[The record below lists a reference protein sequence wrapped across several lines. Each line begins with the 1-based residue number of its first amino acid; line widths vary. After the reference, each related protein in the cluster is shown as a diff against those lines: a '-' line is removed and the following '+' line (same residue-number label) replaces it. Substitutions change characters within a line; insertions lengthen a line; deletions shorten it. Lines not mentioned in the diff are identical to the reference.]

1 MSNTGNINR
10 PPGALRLSTLVL
22 SLLAMALLSLPAA
35 AQRVDVTK
43 LTSDITSA
51 ANNLDPNLVN
61 PWGLSISPGGPWW
74 VSDNG
79 SGLSTLYNGSG
90 TPQSLV
96 VTIPSGSG
104 SGTGTPSGTVYNSSS
119 TDFKIHGFATPFLFC
134 TEDGTVS
141 GWYTGTTAFIAIN
154 NSGSGAVYK
163 GCAIAQAGGVNY
175 LYVANFNANTIEVY
189 NGQYQSHSFGSGAFV
204 DSTIPAGY
212 APFNIQLIGSN
223 LVVAYAK
230 QDAQKHDDVPG
241 IGNGYVDVYD
251 TSGNL
256 VQRMQHNLFM
266 NAPWGLVQAPASF
279 SGFAN
284 DLLIG
289 QFGSGAIT
297 AYNLSTG
304 VWIGNVLNVN
314 NLPLQIDGLWALAF
328 GNGSGGGPTT
338 TLYFTA
344 GLFGESHGM
353 FGSMVPHTGP

>member
-1 MSNTGNINR
+1 M
-10 PPGALRLSTLVL
+10 
-22 SLLAMALLSLPAA
+22 
-35 AQRVDVTK
+35 D
-43 LTSDITSA
+43 
-51 ANNLDPNLVN
+51 
-61 PWGLSISPGGPWW
+61 
-74 VSDNG
+74 
-79 SGLSTLYNGSG
+79 
-90 TPQSLV
+90 
-96 VTIPSGSG
+96 
-104 SGTGTPSGTVYNSSS
+104 SS
-119 TDFKIHGFATPFLFC
+119 
-134 TEDGTVS
+134 
-141 GWYTGTTAFIAIN
+141 
-154 NSGSGAVYK
+154 
-163 GCAIAQAGGVNY
+163 
-175 LYVANFNANTIEVY
+175 
-189 NGQYQSHSFGSGAFV
+189 
-204 DSTIPAGY
+204 IPAGF

-279 SGFAN
+279 SGFSN

-314 NLPLQIDGLWALAF
+314 SLTLQIDGLWALAF
-328 GNGSGGGPTT
+328 GNGSGGGPAT

-344 GLFGESHGM
+344 GPFKENHGM
-353 FGSMVPHTGP
+353 FGSMTPHTGP